1 MANTTEVVQGNSLKM
16 FYRRLSWA
24 KTHEAELVPYQTSV
38 KLSFKRDSDSEKTK
52 DGNIPTSAGLE
63 TELELEFFNNS
74 SVPADEFY
82 RSILNNEKVEGWIV
96 DIDRTNKDGMNF
108 AWYLQATI
116 SEDETEAK
124 TGDVSERT
132 ITFSVNGTAKQG
144 WLTLTKDQQEQVD
157 YVFRGLTAVTTGEDG
172 TEKNGG
178 TAWKDGDEGTYV
190 PKEDSGSDSSKQTAT
205 PTATPTNNGA
215 STTA

>member
-24 KTHEAELVPYQTSV
+24 KNREAELVPYQTSV
-38 KLSFKRDSDSEKTK
+38 KLSFKRDSDSKKTK
-52 DGNIPTSAGLE
+52 DGNISTSASLE
-63 TELELEFFNNS
+63 TELELEFYNNS

-82 RSILNNEKVEGWIV
+82 RSILKNEKVEGWIV

-108 AWYLQATI
+108 AWYVQATI
-116 SEDETEAK
+116 SDDETEAK

-132 ITFSVNGTAKQG
+132 IKFSVNGTPKQG
-144 WLTLTKDQQEQVD
+144 WLVLTKDQQEQVD
-157 YVFRGLTAVTTGEDG
+157 YVFRGLTAITTGEDG

-178 TAWKDGDEGTYV
+178 TAWQDGDEGTYV
-190 PKEDSGSDSSKQTAT
+190 PKDDSST

>member
-1 MANTTEVVQGNSLKM
+1 
-16 FYRRLSWA
+16 
-24 KTHEAELVPYQTSV
+24 
-38 KLSFKRDSDSEKTK
+38 FKKTK
-52 DGNIPTSAGLE
+52 DGNISTSASLE
-63 TELELEFFNNS
+63 TELELEFYNNS

-82 RSILNNEKVEGWIV
+82 RSILKNEKVEGWIV

-108 AWYLQATI
+108 AWYVQATI
-116 SEDETEAK
+116 SDDETEAK

-132 ITFSVNGTAKQG
+132 IKFSVNGTPKQG
-144 WLTLTKDQQEQVD
+144 WLVLTKDQQEQVD
-157 YVFRGLTAVTTGEDG
+157 YVFRGLTAITTGEDG

-178 TAWKDGDEGTYV
+178 TAWQDGDEGTYV
-190 PKEDSGSDSSKQTAT
+190 PKDDSST

>member
-24 KTHEAELVPYQTSV
+24 KTREAELVPYQTSA
-38 KLSFKRDSDSEKTK
+38 KLTFKRDSDSTKTK
-52 DGNIPTSAGLE
+52 DGNVATSASLE
-63 TELELEFFNNS
+63 PELELEFINNS

-82 RSILNNEKVEGWIV
+82 RSVIKNEKIEVWLV
-96 DIDRTNKDGMNF
+96 DIDRTNATGDNF
-108 AWYLQATI
+108 AWYAQATV

-124 TGDVSERT
+124 AGDASERS
-132 ITFSVNGTAKQG
+132 ITFSVNGTPKQG
-144 WLTLTKDQQEQVD
+144 WLKLSSEQQAQID
-157 YVFRGLTAVTTGEDG
+157 YVFRGLSAIVNGEDG

-190 PKEDSGSDSSKQTAT
+190 PKEDSSKQT
-205 PTATPTNNGA
+205 TAPTNSGA

>member
-52 DGNIPTSAGLE
+52 DGNIPTSASLE

-82 RSILNNEKVEGWIV
+82 RSILKNEKVEGWIV
-96 DIDRTNKDGMNF
+96 DIDRTNKEGMNF
-108 AWYLQATI
+108 AWYVQATI
-116 SEDETEAK
+116 AEDETEAK
-124 TGDVSERT
+124 TGDVSERS

-144 WLTLTKDQQEQVD
+144 WLALTKNQQEQVD

-190 PKEDSGSDSSKQTAT
+190 PKEDSSTT
-205 PTATPTNNGA
+205 TVTPTNSGV

>member
-24 KTHEAELVPYQTSV
+24 KNREAELVPYQTSV
-38 KLSFKRDSDSEKTK
+38 KLSFKRDSDSKKTK
-52 DGNIPTSAGLE
+52 DGNISTSASLE
-63 TELELEFFNNS
+63 TELELEFYNNS

-82 RSILNNEKVEGWIV
+82 RSILKNEKVEGWIV

-108 AWYLQATI
+108 AWYVQATI
-116 SEDETEAK
+116 SDDETEAK

-132 ITFSVNGTAKQG
+132 IKFSVNGTPKQG
-144 WLTLTKDQQEQVD
+144 WLALTKDQQEQVD
-157 YVFRGLTAVTTGEDG
+157 YVFRGLTAITTGEDG

-178 TAWKDGDEGTYV
+178 TAWQDGDEGTYV
-190 PKEDSGSDSSKQTAT
+190 PKDDSST